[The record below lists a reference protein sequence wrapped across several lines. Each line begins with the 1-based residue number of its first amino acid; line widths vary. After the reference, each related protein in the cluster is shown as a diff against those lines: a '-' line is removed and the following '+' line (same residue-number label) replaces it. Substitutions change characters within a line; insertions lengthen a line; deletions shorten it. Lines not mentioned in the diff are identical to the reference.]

1 MKNIIT
7 TDLSEFGHRERVML
21 ADILKAWNTNGLP
34 DRMGDNVRAYLNKN
48 SGYVFLSD
56 EDGNVCMEQ
65 EGQLF
70 LHLSTPYEGH
80 EGFAMDLASEASED
94 WHSEDL
100 EYLADALDEE
110 GQDEEAE
117 RIREMIK

>member
-1 MKNIIT
+1 MNNVIT

-21 ADILKAWNTNGLP
+21 ADTLKAWNTNGLP
-34 DRMGDNVRAYLNKN
+34 ERMGNNVRAYLNKN

-56 EDGNVCMEQ
+56 DDGNTCMESD
-65 EGQLF
+65 GQLL

-100 EYLADALDEE
+100 EYLADALAEE
-110 GQDEEAE
+110 GQDEEAK